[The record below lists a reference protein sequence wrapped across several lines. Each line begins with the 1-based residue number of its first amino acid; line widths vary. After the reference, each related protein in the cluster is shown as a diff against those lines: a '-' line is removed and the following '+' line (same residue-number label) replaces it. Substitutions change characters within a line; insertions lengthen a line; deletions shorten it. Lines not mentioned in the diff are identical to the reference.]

1 MLQYLGAI
9 CSTKKSVLSSFFY
22 GISTPRCAHGKFG
35 ILFQGERV
43 SCCRLVSPAL
53 QHSSTRWPVEL
64 SAFRT

>member
-35 ILFQGERV
+35 ILFQLLSPRV
-43 SCCRLVSPAL
+43 SCSPAQL
-53 QHSSTRWPVEL
+53 DTLAGRALCAQDL
-64 SAFRT
+64 